1 MTAGGTPPGGCGG
14 RLVAGAAAEHA
25 DRGVRSVGT
34 PRRWRIGTRRS
45 ALALAQAE
53 WVAAWLRA
61 SGQGA
66 VELVTLVTAGD
77 RLQAQPPVAAVAGGR
92 GIFVQELEAALLEGR
107 VDLCVHSAKDVPP
120 ELAEGLALVAF
131 PRRAD
136 PRDALVAPAGWTV
149 AGMPQGARV
158 GTGSPRRA
166 LQLREMRPDVV
177 LVPLRGNVDTRLRR
191 QAAGDYDAL
200 VLAAA
205 GLERLGFLNK
215 ASELI
220 SPEIMLPA
228 AGQGALAIE
237 ARAGDAAVRRALS
250 ALDDGP
256 TRAAVLAE
264 RAVLA
269 ALGGGCS
276 APAGALAVFAEGR
289 LALHAVLA
297 GAASGRV
304 RRCALDTAWPDGTVA
319 GDDAWALAQGLG
331 GRVAAALLADGGEA
345 LLREAA
351 DTADGAGGAAVG
363 RGGGGQATGDVA
375 AAPRG

>member
-1 MTAGGTPPGGCGG
+1 M
-14 RLVAGAAAEHA
+14 
-25 DRGVRSVGT
+25 GT

-351 DTADGAGGAAVG
+351 DAADGAGGAAVG